1 MQPQPGEHLW
11 PTVATTRERIYV
23 ADGTGPVVGIDRAIE
38 ANESGA
44 VFVLGA
50 QGSNPTGRVR
60 LMLPLGQT
68 RLRYRFEHGGP
79 AGFTALV
86 TVYDEQPESASSGL
100 SADRI
105 LNGGPQ
111 TDIQSLTPGSS
122 IELEFDHDPSG
133 SGLWR
138 VVSTGLSEWLEA
150 QG

>member
-1 MQPQPGEHLW
+1 MQPQVGEQLW

-23 ADGTGPVVGIDRAIE
+23 PEGTGPVVGIDRAI
-38 ANESGA
+38 AAHESGS
-44 VFVLGA
+44 VFVIGA

-79 AGFTALV
+79 AGFAALV
-86 TVYDEQPESASSGL
+86 MVYDEEPESASSGL

-111 TDIQSLTPGSS
+111 TDVQSLTPGSS
-122 IELEFDHDPSG
+122 IELEFDHDPG
-133 SGLWR
+133 GGGLWR